1 MIIRDVKPDESFIK
15 YKKKS
20 YKYIT
25 SISSKFMNN
34 HYSLNYLLILY
45 LLFMLPFI
53 SILFKDNDYFP

>member
-1 MIIRDVKPDESFIK
+1 MK

-53 SILFKDNDYFP
+53 SILFNDNDYFP